1 MSELLE
7 TLRFDIERRLK
18 YICSR
23 GIKLAIACSGGKDS
37 MAMCEYFLKMKTKH
51 PSLDLSVLHV
61 NFGLRSAESDLDEDF
76 IRDWCSQNHL
86 KFLVKSVDGSKQL
99 GGIQQWARDIRYQWF
114 KDWCDKNNGIVCVAH
129 HIQDQSETTLF
140 KLARGSEVDKLGS
153 MSVYSD
159 RNKVWRPFLR
169 LDFKQIEILLD
180 GKKIPHRE
188 DSSNVTI
195 KYSRNRIRH
204 NVLPELELI
213 SSGAEHK
220 IANAA
225 REISELYS
233 YVIDSNATLI
243 RAENLSFDDI
253 GMMPQGIAKVILGK
267 FIKDKIVGYK
277 LKSSSISLLYDAL
290 LKEESVDLTLDSVRL
305 ARCSEGRLSVIKAS
319 KPFDARR
326 RQHERHFFLDEVDN
340 HISEDCDLEID
351 P

>member
-1 MSELLE
+1 ML
-7 TLRFDIERRLK
+7 
-18 YICSR
+18 
-23 GIKLAIACSGGKDS
+23 
-37 MAMCEYFLKMKTKH
+37 
-51 PSLDLSVLHV
+51 
-61 NFGLRSAESDLDEDF
+61 
-76 IRDWCSQNHL
+76 Q
-86 KFLVKSVDGSKQL
+86 
-99 GGIQQWARDIRYQWF
+99 
-114 KDWCDKNNGIVCVAH
+114 
-129 HIQDQSETTLF
+129 
-140 KLARGSEVDKLGS
+140 
-153 MSVYSD
+153 
-159 RNKVWRPFLR
+159 
-169 LDFKQIEILLD
+169 
-180 GKKIPHRE
+180 
-188 DSSNVTI
+188 
-195 KYSRNRIRH
+195 
-204 NVLPELELI
+204 
-213 SSGAEHK
+213 
-220 IANAA
+220 

-326 RQHERHFFLDEVDN
+326 RQYERHFFLDEVDN

>member
-1 MSELLE
+1 
-7 TLRFDIERRLK
+7 
-18 YICSR
+18 
-23 GIKLAIACSGGKDS
+23 
-37 MAMCEYFLKMKTKH
+37 
-51 PSLDLSVLHV
+51 
-61 NFGLRSAESDLDEDF
+61 
-76 IRDWCSQNHL
+76 
-86 KFLVKSVDGSKQL
+86 
-99 GGIQQWARDIRYQWF
+99 
-114 KDWCDKNNGIVCVAH
+114 
-129 HIQDQSETTLF
+129 
-140 KLARGSEVDKLGS
+140 

-253 GMMPQGIAKVILGK
+253 GMMPQGIAKVILGN
-267 FIKDKIVGYK
+267 
-277 LKSSSISLLYDAL
+277 L
-290 LKEESVDLTLDSVRL
+290 
-305 ARCSEGRLSVIKAS
+305 
-319 KPFDARR
+319 
-326 RQHERHFFLDEVDN
+326 
-340 HISEDCDLEID
+340 
-351 P
+351 